1 MRNETGLLKR
11 KKKNYYFVGD
21 AYKQSLNCKDNHLIF
36 GFTYPILFTPSPEQH
51 DTLQVH
57 AYVFWS
63 GLVTEDKPRSGKN
76 KKCNRMRGVH
86 AQSTWWVGRPNIKA
100 DFQSLGKG
108 FQASSTPPPPT
119 PAIFITLKNKHDK
132 FCCFCCGVGKIME

>member
-11 KKKNYYFVGD
+11 KKNYYFVGD
-21 AYKQSLNCKDNHLIF
+21 AYKQSLNCKENNLLF

-63 GLVTEDKPRSGKN
+63 GPSNRRQAKKWEEQEVQQDEGSTCTVNLVGGK
-76 KKCNRMRGVH
+76 
-86 AQSTWWVGRPNIKA
+86 T
-100 DFQSLGKG
+100 
-108 FQASSTPPPPT
+108 
-119 PAIFITLKNKHDK
+119 
-132 FCCFCCGVGKIME
+132 